1 MYSYEIDNTMKQYQ
15 YKIPSSIY
23 IEICK
28 NSPQIHYIARK
39 GNDTYFIFTDDGY
52 EWYFDIYCDSE
63 TF

>member
-1 MYSYEIDNTMKQYQ
+1 MKQYQ

-23 IEICK
+23 IDICK
-28 NSPQIHYIARK
+28 NSPQIHYISRK
-39 GNDTYFIFTDDGY
+39 GNDTYFISTDDGY